1 MYELNSLLERA
12 HLFEAQNKRRNWADT
27 WELPETPG
35 IGQSLRQ
42 SAGDALISLG
52 MRIKPRSQGDHLK
65 LNSARLAGR

>member
-12 HLFEAQNKRRNWADT
+12 RLLEAQNKRPNWAET

-52 MRIKPRSQGDHLK
+52 TRIKPRKQNSNLK